1 MSLERIIRTKVPC
14 GGHLFSSAQT
24 SHPVSHVTFSKL
36 GGAGSV
42 AKQLQEGQLKAGMT
56 SRLLT
61 MTDSNIQSLL
71 TKNPLLVG
79 EALFDFF
86 AVRISTDSQLF
97 TLYRNGDNGRIKK

>member
-1 MSLERIIRTKVPC
+1 MVHC
-14 GGHLFSSAQT
+14 GGQLLSST
-24 SHPVSHVTFSKL
+24 SISQRVSHVTFSTL

-42 AKQLQEGQLKAGMT
+42 AKQLQEGQLTAGMT

-86 AVRISTDSQLF
+86 GV
-97 TLYRNGDNGRIKK
+97 KKCRKSAFHPLPKQ